1 MLSRRLIGAAAL
13 AAALLTLTSCKAD
26 GTAASSSA
34 SSASASASPAA
45 ASSASADGSVTASP
59 SVSDLPVDPEPSS
72 DCGTG
77 DVPAG
82 HEVVELVNPPAQGI
96 VQAKAATFA
105 CDPNGG
111 GYAGTGAAKDYTF
124 ATDAVARLST
134 GATTHRTV
142 GLDALTAHVRACLH
156 LAGVVE
162 EPYSCSGNIY
172 DITVSSA
179 GTITRISEVWHS

>member
-1 MLSRRLIGAAAL
+1 MPSRRLLGAAAL

-26 GTAASSSA
+26 GTTA
-34 SSASASASPAA
+34 ASASASSSPSSAA
-45 ASSASADGSVTASP
+45 ATASP

-82 HEVVELVNPPAQGI
+82 HKVVELVNPPTQFI
-96 VQAKAATFA
+96 VQAKAAAFA

-111 GYAGTGAAKDYTF
+111 GYAGTGAAKDYQF
-124 ATDAVARLST
+124 ATDVVAQLDT

-142 GLDALTAHVRACLH
+142 SFDTLTAHVRACLQKS
-156 LAGVVE
+156 AVDS
-162 EPYSCSGNIY
+162 PYSCSGNIY
-172 DITVSSA
+172 DITLSSS

>member
-1 MLSRRLIGAAAL
+1 MPSRSLLGAAAL

-26 GTAASSSA
+26 GTTAASGTASSSPS
-34 SSASASASPAA
+34 SSAAP
-45 ASSASADGSVTASP
+45 TASP

-72 DCGTG
+72 DCGSG

-82 HEVVELVNPPAQGI
+82 HEVVELVSPPAQFI
-96 VQAKAATFA
+96 VQAKATTFA

-111 GYAGTGAAKDYTF
+111 GYAGTGAAKDYQF
-124 ATDAVARLST
+124 ATDVVARLDT

-142 GLDALTAHVRACLH
+142 GFDALTAHVRACLH
-156 LAGVVE
+156 LAGAVE

-172 DITVSSA
+172 DITLSSA
-179 GTITRISEVWHS
+179 GTITRISEIWHS

>member
-1 MLSRRLIGAAAL
+1 MPSRRLLGAAAV

-26 GTAASSSA
+26 GTTSASASSSA
-34 SSASASASPAA
+34 SSAARATS
-45 ASSASADGSVTASP
+45 ASP

-77 DVPAG
+77 DVSAG
-82 HEVVELVNPPAQGI
+82 HKVVELVNPPAQFI

-111 GYAGTGAAKDYTF
+111 GYAGTGAAKDYQF
-124 ATDAVARLST
+124 ATDVVAQLDT

-142 GLDALTAHVRACLH
+142 SFDTLTAHVRACLQKS
-156 LAGVVE
+156 AVDS
-162 EPYSCSGNIY
+162 PYSCSGNIY
-172 DITVSSA
+172 DITLSSS